1 MSIRTHPY
9 QSIPKPSFN
18 ISFIELLVLWRIEHR
33 QEQHVNRTIDVKTS
47 DGSFNAYIARPAVL
61 PAPAI
66 VVVQEIFGVNADLR
80 DTCDELAS
88 RGYLALS
95 PDLFWRMEPGV
106 DLSDQTEAEWK
117 KGFALYTA
125 FDYDAGVADITSTM
139 QLARSLPGA
148 SGKVGLMGY
157 CLGGLMTFLTAARR
171 GADASVVFYGGN
183 TEKHLAEAKNIKSPL
198 MMHLGEEDEYIS
210 KDAQKAIIAAL
221 AGNNLAQVFTYPG
234 CSHAFA
240 RHRGIHF
247 DKNAAQLVNSRTA
260 EFFQHHLA

>member
-1 MSIRTHPY
+1 MNLT
-9 QSIPKPSFN
+9 
-18 ISFIELLVLWRIEHR
+18 LD
-33 QEQHVNRTIDVKTS
+33 VNTS
-47 DGSFNAYIARPAVL
+47 DGSFKAYIARPATV

-66 VVVQEIFGVNADLR
+66 VVIQEIFGVNTDLR
-80 DTCDELAS
+80 DTCDELAMK
-88 RGYLALS
+88 GYFAIS

-125 FDYDAGVADITSTM
+125 FDYSSGVSDIAATLQM
-139 QLARSLPGA
+139 ARTLPGA

-157 CLGGLMTFLTAARR
+157 CLGGLMTFLATARH

-183 TEKHLAEAKNIKSPL
+183 TEKHLDETRNIQNPL

-210 KDAQKAIIAAL
+210 KAAQKAIIAAL
-221 AGNNLAQVFTYPG
+221 AGNELANVFTYPG
-234 CSHAFA
+234 CRHAFA

-247 DKNAAQLVNSRTA
+247 DRVAAQLASSRTA
-260 EFFQHHLA
+260 DFFHLHLT